1 MIDALPLSMVH
12 VHSRTGIDV
21 LVPRGNK
28 STGLGED
35 KSHRSYQISPRMDK
49 AEKEEASGKNVA
61 SLLYSS
67 VLPQYLKTGTD
78 FTHSI

>member
-1 MIDALPLSMVH
+1 
-12 VHSRTGIDV
+12 
-21 LVPRGNK
+21 
-28 STGLGED
+28 
-35 KSHRSYQISPRMDK
+35 MDK